1 MDGERCQVTEGR
13 AREQLL
19 GLWLS
24 ATQGGTEREATA
36 APGQAPSAF
45 LPGRGVSRT
54 GLLPTWRKVLNVS
67 SFSSGTLALVC
78 LRWWLSGRP
87 PLVPRPQPRA
97 GGWSGPDPGPELR
110 GACLHRPRRPHLRP
124 RLLGLGFR
132 PQATVCSPSV
142 RGCLLRGPGGSPV
155 LSLSREAVDGPRG
168 SRQELPAWAPPSMT
182 TQRRG
187 VGRSR
192 RASRGHGTEARA
204 LPANTQQT
212 RSQATVGRPSRQ
224 AQVREGWAFLR
235 VGFCQVSKSLR
246 ARLLTGEGVLGS
258 GQQVQTQETPGPR

>member
-13 AREQLL
+13 ARGQLL

-182 TQRRG
+182 TQ
-187 VGRSR
+187 
-192 RASRGHGTEARA
+192 EA
-204 LPANTQQT
+204 LPAE
-212 RSQATVGRPSRQ
+212 GGGEEPSGEQGSLGKSAGSPHKHAANMQPGHSGSPQPTGAGKR
-224 AQVREGWAFLR
+224 RL
-235 VGFCQVSKSLR
+235 GFSK
-246 ARLLTGEGVLGS
+246 GGVL
-258 GQQVQTQETPGPR
+258 PGE